1 MVSMMSFCLPNSDFH
16 HLIVRVHPKEFSAEF
31 EIEDVV
37 VVAVAAVVDVAA
49 VVVVVVVVVPVA
61 VAGCHRLKMGSAFWV
76 GVRKRVGA
84 TSQTSSGTS

>member
-1 MVSMMSFCLPNSDFH
+1 
-16 HLIVRVHPKEFSAEF
+16 VRVHPKDFSAEF

-49 VVVVVVVVVPVA
+49 VVVVVVVPVA
-61 VAGCHRLKMGSAFWV
+61 VAGCHRLKMGSAFWA

>member
-49 VVVVVVVVVPVA
+49 VVVVVVVPVA
-61 VAGCHRLKMGSAFWV
+61 VAGCHRLKMGSAFWA